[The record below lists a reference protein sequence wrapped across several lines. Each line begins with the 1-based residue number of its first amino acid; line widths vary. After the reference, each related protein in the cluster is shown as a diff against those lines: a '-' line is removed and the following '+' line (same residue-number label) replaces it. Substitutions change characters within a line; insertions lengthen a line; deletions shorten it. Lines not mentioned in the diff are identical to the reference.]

1 MKKTVYP
8 ALDLLKLIMA
18 VLVVA
23 VHANPLYGIDVPF
36 ASRVLN
42 VLESVSVPFFFV
54 VSSFLCFRGLRP
66 AQFQERISAGSCR
79 VRSTISKFVWLY
91 FAWFLVYIPIDCLGY
106 WLDGVSLIKAMV
118 LEARGFF
125 LLGEGRLS
133 WPLWYLLASVVGF
146 ILVYTMLRKGIS
158 SRNIL
163 GISFLFL
170 LGGFGLSLLLKWEG
184 APTAI
189 SLPVKIYSLMF
200 GNTRNG
206 LFEGFF
212 YIALGMYFGMNP
224 ESIQNIDVKVITAA
238 IATGVLG
245 CFYVSSDQ
253 HLLFC
258 ALIAGGIVLLSIRGG
273 VQSRLPMFTRMRKA
287 STVIYLTH
295 MMFIALYVFEIC
307 GSRQSDVTS
316 NGDVNHLALFCFT
329 VVASLLTAAGVI
341 ALSKRSSSIKKFFA
355 V

>member
-23 VHANPLYGIDVPF
+23 VHANPLYGNDVPF

-146 ILVYTMLRKGIS
+146 ILVYTMLRKGMS

-258 ALIAGGIVLLSIRGG
+258 ALIAGGIVLLSIRG

-341 ALSKRSSSIKKFFA
+341 ALSKRSSSIKKFF
-355 V
+355 VV

>member
-1 MKKTVYP
+1 M
-8 ALDLLKLIMA
+8 
-18 VLVVA
+18 
-23 VHANPLYGIDVPF
+23 
-36 ASRVLN
+36 
-42 VLESVSVPFFFV
+42 
-54 VSSFLCFRGLRP
+54 
-66 AQFQERISAGSCR
+66 
-79 VRSTISKFVWLY
+79 RSTISKFVWLY

-146 ILVYTMLRKGIS
+146 ILVYTMLRKGMS

-273 VQSRLPMFTRMRKA
+273 FRAGFL
-287 STVIYLTH
+287 
-295 MMFIALYVFEIC
+295 C
-307 GSRQSDVTS
+307 
-316 NGDVNHLALFCFT
+316 
-329 VVASLLTAAGVI
+329 LLE
-341 ALSKRSSSIKKFFA
+341 
-355 V
+355 

>member
-54 VSSFLCFRGLRP
+54 ASSFLCFRGLRP

-146 ILVYTMLRKGIS
+146 ILVYTMLRKGMS

-212 YIALGMYFGMNP
+212 YIALGMCFGMNP

-258 ALIAGGIVLLSIRGG
+258 SLIAGGIVLLSIRGG

-329 VVASLLTAAGVI
+329 VVASLLAAAGVI
-341 ALSKRSSSIKKFFA
+341 ALSKRSSTIKKFFA

>member
-146 ILVYTMLRKGIS
+146 ILVYTMLRKGMS

-163 GISFLFL
+163 GISFLFI

>member
-146 ILVYTMLRKGIS
+146 ILVYTMLRKGMS

-341 ALSKRSSSIKKFFA
+341 ALSKRSSTIKKFFS

>member
-125 LLGEGRLS
+125 LLGEGRLP

-146 ILVYTMLRKGIS
+146 ILVYTMLRKGMS

-273 VQSRLPMFTRMRKA
+273 SEPA
-287 STVIYLTH
+287 SYVYSNEEGEHRHIPHPYDVH
-295 MMFIALYVFEIC
+295 SFICI
-307 GSRQSDVTS
+307 
-316 NGDVNHLALFCFT
+316 
-329 VVASLLTAAGVI
+329 
-341 ALSKRSSSIKKFFA
+341 
-355 V
+355 

>member
-91 FAWFLVYIPIDCLGY
+91 FAWFLVYIPIDCRGY

-146 ILVYTMLRKGIS
+146 ILVYTMLRKGMS

-341 ALSKRSSSIKKFFA
+341 ALSKRSSTIKKFFA

>member
-146 ILVYTMLRKGIS
+146 ILVYTMLRKGMS

-170 LGGFGLSLLLKWEG
+170 LGGFGLSLLFKWEG

-329 VVASLLTAAGVI
+329 VVASLLTAGGVI
-341 ALSKRSSSIKKFFA
+341 ALSKRSSTIKKFFA

>member
-1 MKKTVYP
+1 MKKTFYP
-8 ALDLLKLIMA
+8 VLDLLKLIMS

-23 VHANPLYGIDVPF
+23 VHTNPLYGIDTSF

-42 VLESVSVPFFFV
+42 VFESVTVPFFFV
-54 VSSFLCFRGLRP
+54 ASSFLCFRGLRS
-66 AQFQERISAGSCR
+66 AQFKEHTSAGPCR

-91 FAWFLVYIPIDCLGY
+91 FAWFLVYIPIDFLGY
-106 WLDGVSLIKAMV
+106 WFDGVSLIKAMV
-118 LEARGFF
+118 LEVRGFF

-146 ILVYTMLRKGIS
+146 ILVYVMLRKGMS

-163 GISFLFL
+163 VVSFLFL

-184 APTAI
+184 APMAI
-189 SLPVKIYSLMF
+189 SLPAKIYSLTF

-212 YIALGMYFGMNP
+212 YIALGMYFGMNLD
-224 ESIQNIDVKVITAA
+224 SIQNIDVRA
-238 IATGVLG
+238 IAAPIITGVLG
-245 CFYVSSDQ
+245 CFFISSDQ

-258 ALIAGGIVLLSIRGG
+258 ALVAGGIVLLSIRGG
-273 VQSRLPMFTRMRKA
+273 VQSQLPIFIRMRKA

-295 MMFIALYVFEIC
+295 MMFVALYVFGIC

-316 NGDVNHLALFCFT
+316 NGDVNHLMLFCFV
-329 VVASLLTAAGVI
+329 VVASLLTSVGVI
-341 ALSKRSSSIKKFFA
+341 VLSDRSSAIKKFFA

>member
-146 ILVYTMLRKGIS
+146 ILVYTMLRKGMS

-163 GISFLFL
+163 GISFLFI

-273 VQSRLPMFTRMRKA
+273 FRAGFL
-287 STVIYLTH
+287 
-295 MMFIALYVFEIC
+295 C
-307 GSRQSDVTS
+307 
-316 NGDVNHLALFCFT
+316 
-329 VVASLLTAAGVI
+329 LLE
-341 ALSKRSSSIKKFFA
+341 
-355 V
+355 

>member
-23 VHANPLYGIDVPF
+23 VHTNPLYGIDAPF

-42 VLESVSVPFFFV
+42 VLENVSVPFFFV
-54 VSSFLCFRGLRP
+54 ASSFLCFRGLRP

-79 VRSTISKFVWLY
+79 VRSTISKFVLLY
-91 FAWFLVYIPIDCLGY
+91 LAWFLAYIPIDCLGY
-106 WLDGVSLIKAMV
+106 WLDGVPLIKALV

-146 ILVYTMLRKGIS
+146 ILVYAMLRKGMS

-163 GISFLFL
+163 GVSFLFL

-184 APTAI
+184 APMAI
-189 SLPVKIYSLMF
+189 ALPVKIYSLTF
-200 GNTRNG
+200 ENTRNG

-212 YIALGMYFGMNP
+212 YIALGMYFGMNS
-224 ESIQNIDVKVITAA
+224 ESLIEIDVSAILAA
-238 IATGVLG
+238 IAIGVLG
-245 CFYVSSDQ
+245 CFLISSDQ

-258 ALIAGGIVLLSIRGG
+258 ALVAGGIVLLSIRGG
-273 VQSRLPMFTRMRKA
+273 VQNQLPIFARMRKA

-295 MMFIALYVFEIC
+295 MLFVAYYVFGIC
-307 GSRQSDVTS
+307 GSKQSDVTS
-316 NGDVNHLALFCFT
+316 NGDVNHLMLFCFT
-329 VVASLLTAAGVI
+329 VVASLLTAARVI
-341 ALSKRSSSIKKFFA
+341 ALSKRSSTVKKFFA

>member
-146 ILVYTMLRKGIS
+146 ILVYTMLRKGMS

-273 VQSRLPMFTRMRKA
+273 GSEPA
-287 STVIYLTH
+287 SYVYSNEEGEHRHIPHPYDVH
-295 MMFIALYVFEIC
+295 SFICI
-307 GSRQSDVTS
+307 
-316 NGDVNHLALFCFT
+316 
-329 VVASLLTAAGVI
+329 
-341 ALSKRSSSIKKFFA
+341 
-355 V
+355 

>member
-146 ILVYTMLRKGIS
+146 ILVYTMLRKGMS